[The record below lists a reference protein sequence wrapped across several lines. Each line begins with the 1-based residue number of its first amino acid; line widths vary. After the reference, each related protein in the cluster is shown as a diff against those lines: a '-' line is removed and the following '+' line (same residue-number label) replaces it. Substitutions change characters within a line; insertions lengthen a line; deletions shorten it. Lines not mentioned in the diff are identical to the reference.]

1 MKELVMCAGMAA
13 VALACNVYDPNN
25 PALTY
30 LCAGEKCDTD
40 GDSSQ
45 QCQSGCC
52 HDGACNDDGQCAKH
66 QLILSVVSIVCIMIA
81 GVGLYFLYWYLRC
94 RGKPNGLA
102 PPADANAETVNTSSP
117 FLLESDISSHLMQSL
132 LNHNIL
138 QSGTLQIDY
147 TLLYQCF
154 DVLDVLGFVT
164 RKSDSKCN

>member
-1 MKELVMCAGMAA
+1 MKNTKTL
-13 VALACNVYDPNN
+13 N
-25 PALTY
+25 
-30 LCAGEKCDTD
+30 KF
-40 GDSSQ
+40 
-45 QCQSGCC
+45 
-52 HDGACNDDGQCAKH
+52 
-66 QLILSVVSIVCIMIA
+66 ILRET
-81 GVGLYFLYWYLRC
+81 LYCFLQKSTQPQT
-94 RGKPNGLA
+94 GPV
-102 PPADANAETVNTSSP
+102 DANAETVNTSSP